1 MKMEN
6 RFGSVGRINHN
17 LFIRIYTQINGFWSI
32 KIQGKKGDEGDGVDL
47 LRFSESENE
56 VAREILTF

>member
-32 KIQGKKGDEGDGVDL
+32 KIQGKKGDGVDL

>member
-32 KIQGKKGDEGDGVDL
+32 KIQDSVKGDGVDL
-47 LRFSESENE
+47 LRFSESENG
-56 VAREILTF
+56 VDREILTF